1 MANAWHEALAHIET
15 PVILEVVTNRE
26 FPPLPPH
33 IRLEMAQKMTKA
45 IAHGDEDS
53 AGMMIKSAKGKLAE
67 FKESLRP

>member
-1 MANAWHEALAHIET
+1 
-15 PVILEVVTNRE
+15 VLEVVTNRE

-45 IAHGDEDS
+45 IANGDEDS
-53 AGMMIKSAKGKLAE
+53 VGMMVKSAKGKLAE